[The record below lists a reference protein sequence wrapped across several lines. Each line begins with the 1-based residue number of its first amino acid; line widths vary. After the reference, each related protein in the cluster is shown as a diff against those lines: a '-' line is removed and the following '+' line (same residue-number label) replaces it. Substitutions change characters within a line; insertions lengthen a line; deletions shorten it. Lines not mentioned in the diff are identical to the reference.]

1 MTGLA
6 KAGMLTLLSLS
17 LGLGVALVPVQ
28 PAQATIIVSPSDPIW
43 YEFAFGGAGSAA
55 TACSF
60 FSCIPSSG
68 LNSVFAP
75 DPPWEFVAA
84 TPELLKVTDAASS
97 GDAFDVFDFGASIL
111 STPSVA
117 GGHDCG
123 SDPVPCYADP
133 LMSHGSVILA
143 AGSHELTIVARDS
156 CCGAGAA
163 YFQTS
168 AEGVVPEPG
177 SLMLLGS
184 GLIPGLV
191 ALRRRGR
198 GRSAS

>member
-28 PAQATIIVSPSDPIW
+28 RAQATVIVSPSDPIW
-43 YEFAFGGAGSAA
+43 YEFAFGNAGSAA
-55 TACSF
+55 TGCNP
-60 FSCIPSSG
+60 CIQSSG
-68 LNSVFAP
+68 LNSLYAP

-84 TPELLKVTDAASS
+84 TPELLKVTDAFDS
-97 GDAFDVFDFGASIL
+97 GDAFDVFDSGSLIL
-111 STPSVA
+111 TTPSVA
-117 GGHDCG
+117 TGHSCG
-123 SDPVPCYADP
+123 DNPVPCYADP
-133 LMSHGSVILA
+133 LMSHGSVMLA
-143 AGSHELTIVARDS
+143 AGSHSLTIVARDS
-156 CCGAGAA
+156 CCGQGNA

-168 AEGVVPEPG
+168 ASVVPEPG

>member
-84 TPELLKVTDAASS
+84 TPELLIVTHAFSS
-97 GDAFDVFDFGASIL
+97 GDDYDVFDSGSLIL
-111 STPSVA
+111 TTPSVA
-117 GGHDCG
+117 TGHSCG
-123 SDPVPCYADP
+123 DNPVPCYADP
-133 LMSHGSVILA
+133 LMSHGSVMLA
-143 AGSHELTIVARDS
+143 AGSHSLTIVARDS
-156 CCGAGAA
+156 CCGQGNA

-168 AEGVVPEPG
+168 ASVVPEPG

>member
-1 MTGLA
+1 M
-6 KAGMLTLLSLS
+6 
-17 LGLGVALVPVQ
+17 
-28 PAQATIIVSPSDPIW
+28 
-43 YEFAFGGAGSAA
+43 E
-55 TACSF
+55 
-60 FSCIPSSG
+60 IPY
-68 LNSVFAP
+68 LR
-75 DPPWEFVAA
+75 WEFVAA
-84 TPELLKVTDAASS
+84 APELLKVTDAFNS
-97 GDAFDVFDFGASIL
+97 GDAFDVFDSGAPIL

-117 GGHDCG
+117 TGHFCG

-143 AGSHELTIVARDS
+143 AGSHSLTIVARDS
-156 CCGAGAA
+156 CCGQGNA

-168 AEGVVPEPG
+168 ASVVPEPG

>member
-28 PAQATIIVSPSDPIW
+28 PAQATVIVSPSDPIW
-43 YEFAFGGAGSAA
+43 YEFAFGNAGSAA
-55 TACSF
+55 TGCNP
-60 FSCIPSSG
+60 CIQSSG
-68 LNSVFAP
+68 LNSLYAP

-84 TPELLKVTDAASS
+84 APELLKVTDAFNS

-133 LMSHGSVILA
+133 LMSHGSAILA

-168 AEGVVPEPG
+168 AEGVVPEAG

-191 ALRRRGR
+191 ALRRMGR

>member
-6 KAGMLTLLSLS
+6 KAGMFTLLSLS
-17 LGLGVALVPVQ
+17 LGLGVALVLVQ
-28 PAQATIIVSPSDPIW
+28 PAQATVIVSPSDPLW
-43 YEFAFGGAGSAA
+43 YEFEFGGAGSAA
-55 TACSF
+55 TGCTTGCVGS
-60 FSCIPSSG
+60 PG
-68 LNSVFAP
+68 GNSVFAP
-75 DPPWEFVAA
+75 DPPWEFIALA
-84 TPELLKVTDAASS
+84 SELLKVTDAASS